1 MPTTI
6 EIPVEPLTAVAF
18 APFGQLIGEQDSAP
32 LFAAPGVKTW
42 GVDFEI
48 DGTLEVHYARF
59 DHRSEMTFA
68 MMERHFNV
76 TQAFVP
82 LDGAPN
88 VNVFAAPTD
97 ADDLSAIPGRE
108 DMRAFYFDGGQGAM
122 MWKGTWHSSRIPARA
137 PNAAVALITAA
148 ETTIELAKMLA
159 AGRYEGT
166 MTQVVDF
173 AKTFD
178 QTFRI
183 TDPDGL
189 IAA

>member
-1 MPTTI
+1 M
-6 EIPVEPLTAVAF
+6 
-18 APFGQLIGEQDSAP
+18 
-32 LFAAPGVKTW
+32 KTW

-59 DHRSEMTFA
+59 DHPSEMTFA

-97 ADDLSAIPGRE
+97 ADDFSAIPGRK

-122 MWKGTWHSSRIPARA
+122 MWRGTWHSSRIPARA
-137 PNAAVALITAA
+137 PNAENFDSCVVTEVGEGSERVSAA
-148 ETTIELAKMLA
+148 RDTKGTCGSGSEGNREDVTGAGCAAWKSG
-159 AGRYEGT
+159 AGRR
-166 MTQVVDF
+166 F
-173 AKTFD
+173 AV
-178 QTFRI
+178 RC
-183 TDPDGL
+183 PRG
-189 IAA
+189 